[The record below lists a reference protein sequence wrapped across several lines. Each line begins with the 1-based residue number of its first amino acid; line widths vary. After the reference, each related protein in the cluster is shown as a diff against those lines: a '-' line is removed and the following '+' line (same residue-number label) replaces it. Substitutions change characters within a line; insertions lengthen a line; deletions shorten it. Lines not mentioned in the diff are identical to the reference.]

1 MDDGEQGPKEI
12 FAISA
17 STRFS
22 FDKSRAQIPHHR
34 FGTAVRRLLS
44 ILCSFLQIAS
54 LGFGRNGDSSRIL
67 KAFALPPII
76 LDILAG
82 LSSNLPRAHLTLI
95 HGKKNISE

>member
-22 FDKSRAQIPHHR
+22 FDKSLAQILHHR
-34 FGTAVRRLLS
+34 FCIAVRRFLS
-44 ILCSFLQIAS
+44 ILRSFLQIAS
-54 LGFGRNGDSSRIL
+54 LAFGRNGDSSRIL

-76 LDILAG
+76 LDILAAY
-82 LSSNLPRAHLTLI
+82 PAIYHERI
-95 HGKKNISE
+95 